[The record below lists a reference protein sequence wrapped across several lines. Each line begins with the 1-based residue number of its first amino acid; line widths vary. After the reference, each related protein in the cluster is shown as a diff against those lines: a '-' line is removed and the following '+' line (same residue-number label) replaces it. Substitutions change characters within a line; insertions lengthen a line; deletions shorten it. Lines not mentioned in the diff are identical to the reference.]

1 MRPDPD
7 LSQVHFTTID
17 GEEIQYQVHKRG
29 LRKGSIHTAIG
40 DFVSMEELGRYVR
53 ARQEARRVIAS
64 RQISGED
71 PS

>member
-1 MRPDPD
+1 MRCPDSD

-53 ARQEARRVIAS
+53 ARQEARRIIAA
-64 RQISGED
+64 RPVSGQD
-71 PS
+71 

>member
-1 MRPDPD
+1 MRRPDSD

-40 DFVSMEELGRYVR
+40 DFSSLEELGRYVR
-53 ARQEARRVIAS
+53 ARQAEKRGGEV
-64 RQISGED
+64 SGQD
-71 PS
+71 